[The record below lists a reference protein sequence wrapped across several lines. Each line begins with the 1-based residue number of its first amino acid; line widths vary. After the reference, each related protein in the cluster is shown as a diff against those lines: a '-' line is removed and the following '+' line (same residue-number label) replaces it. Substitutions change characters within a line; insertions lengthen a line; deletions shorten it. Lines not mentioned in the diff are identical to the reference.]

1 MKEIVNNRN
10 EILQTGAARTE
21 RQGFEMIK
29 LGEKQV
35 LKVVKKVEFG
45 VYLAEE
51 EGAEER
57 VLLPAKQVPA
67 GTVLGSAIEVFVYK
81 DSKDRI
87 IATINEPLLKMGEVT
102 RLRVAQLSKFGA
114 FLDWGLEKDLFL
126 PFKQQTFRVKQGDT
140 PLVSLYIDKSERL
153 CATMNVY
160 PCLAKNSPYT
170 KDDKVTGCIYETSPE
185 FGAFVAVDDKYSGL
199 IPKKELYGEVKIGD
213 TVTCRVTG
221 VKEDGKLDLSIREK
235 AYLQIETDAQK
246 VMEVIDSFDGVL
258 PFNDKASPEVIRR
271 EMQMSKNEFKR
282 AVGHLLKNG
291 KIEIKEKAIRRL

>member
-1 MKEIVNNRN
+1 
-10 EILQTGAARTE
+10 
-21 RQGFEMIK
+21 MIK
-29 LGEKQV
+29 LGEIQV

-45 VYLAEE
+45 VYLADE
-51 EGAEER
+51 ADTEER
-57 VLLPAKQVPA
+57 VLLPARQVPE
-67 GTVLGSAIEVFVYK
+67 GTEIGSSVEVFVYR

-87 IATINEPLLKMGEVT
+87 ISTVKKPLLKMGEVT
-102 RLRVAQLSKFGA
+102 RLKVAEVNKYGA

-126 PFKQQTFRVKQGDT
+126 PFKQQTARVYPGDR
-140 PLVSLYIDKSERL
+140 PLVSLYIDKSGRL

-160 PCLAKNSPYT
+160 PYLSTESPYK
-170 KDDKVTGCIYETSPE
+170 KDDRVEGCIYETSPE

-213 TVTCRVTG
+213 SITGRVTA

-235 AYLQIETDAQK
+235 AYLQIEKDADK
-246 VMEVIDSFDGVL
+246 VMAVIDSFDGAL
-258 PFNDKASPEVIRR
+258 PFNDKASPEVIKR

-291 KIEIKEKAIRRL
+291 KIEIKEKAIRRI